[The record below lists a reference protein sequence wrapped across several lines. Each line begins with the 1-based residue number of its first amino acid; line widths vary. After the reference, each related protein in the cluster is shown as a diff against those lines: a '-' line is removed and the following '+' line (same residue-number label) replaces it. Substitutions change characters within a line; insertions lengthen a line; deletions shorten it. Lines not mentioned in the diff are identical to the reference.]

1 MKKKVT
7 ELIVCLLSVIC
18 FLTACHTPQSEKLAD
33 GTYQADVTLTGGSG
47 RATVDSPAAL
57 TVEGGKI
64 YATIVWSSPYYDYMM
79 VEDETYYNEAEA
91 GENSTFTIPL
101 EKLPCE
107 ISVIADTTAMSV
119 PHEIEYTLSF
129 ALKETDFS
137 ELTKTGQWDLSYAT
151 QYRVEQY
158 GEYDLITMADDSRF
172 LLVPE
177 NVPVSEHVPEDVVVL
192 KQPLDHT
199 YLVSSSVMDMIRE
212 IGALSDIRLTGVKES
227 DWYIEKAAAAMED
240 GRMLYAGKYNEPD
253 YELILKEGCN
263 FALENT
269 MIGHNPEVK
278 EKLES
283 LGIPVMVERSSY
295 EEHPLGRLEWI
306 RLYGLLYGKEQEADA
321 FYEERLKK
329 IEPIMEKED
338 TGRTVAFFYI
348 TANGAVNVRKPNDYI
363 AQMIGLAGGT
373 YVLND
378 RLSAEENALS
388 TMNMQMEEFYAGAKD
403 ADYIIYNST
412 IDGELTTMDEFLAKS
427 PLLADFKAVKEGH
440 VWCTGKNL
448 FQETMGLGNMIQ
460 DIHRMLTEETP
471 DEGQMHYI
479 HQLK

>member
-1 MKKKVT
+1 M
-7 ELIVCLLSVIC
+7 
-18 FLTACHTPQSEKLAD
+18 
-33 GTYQADVTLTGGSG
+33 
-47 RATVDSPAAL
+47 
-57 TVEGGKI
+57 
-64 YATIVWSSPYYDYMM
+64 
-79 VEDETYYNEAEA
+79 
-91 GENSTFTIPL
+91 
-101 EKLPCE
+101 
-107 ISVIADTTAMSV
+107 IADTTAMSM

-177 NVPVSEHVPEDVVVL
+177 NVPVPEHVPEDVVVL

-321 FYEERLKK
+321 FYEEQLKK

-388 TMNMQMEEFYAGAKD
+388 TMNMQMEDFYAAAKD
-403 ADYIIYNST
+403 ADILIYNST
-412 IDGELTTMDEFLAKS
+412 IEGELYSVDELLAKS
-427 PLLADFKAVKEGH
+427 TLFSDFKAVKEGN
-440 VWCTGKNL
+440 VYCTGSNF
-448 FQETMGLGNMIQ
+448 FQESTGTCDFIEDLHKVLV
-460 DIHRMLTEETP
+460 DET
-471 DEGQMHYI
+471 DDNYRF
-479 HQLK
+479 LKHVR

>member
-107 ISVIADTTAMSV
+107 ISVIGDTTAMSV

-129 ALKETDFS
+129 TLKETDFS

-151 QYRVEQY
+151 QYQVEQY
-158 GEYDLITMADDSRF
+158 GKYDLITIADSRF

-177 NVPVSEHVPEDVVVL
+177 NVPVPEHVPEDVVVL

-227 DWYIEKAAAAMED
+227 DWYIEEAASAMKS
-240 GRMLYAGKYNEPD
+240 GSMLYAGKYNEPD

-283 LGIPVMVERSSY
+283 FGIPVLVDHSSY
-295 EEHPLGRLEWI
+295 EAHPLGRTEWI
-306 RLYGLLYGKEQEADA
+306 RLYGVLTGKEKEAEAAFAKQEAALQRVTEEGSDA
-321 FYEERLKK
+321 E
-329 IEPIMEKED
+329 
-338 TGRTVAFFYI
+338 
-348 TANGAVNVRKPNDYI
+348 N
-363 AQMIGLAGGT
+363 AGGSVKT
-373 YVLND
+373 EQTAQAEKPSAAFLFAIVLKIRGLLLPTFAQQPSALGCGTSAPPPPGWSD
-378 RLSAEENALS
+378 APRFPDGSARSGCGWSGHLCHHTAPACGHSSAADVPAPSTDTATRGSPQDLWGFPLPAAAVPLSH
-388 TMNMQMEEFYAGAKD
+388 
-403 ADYIIYNST
+403 
-412 IDGELTTMDEFLAKS
+412 
-427 PLLADFKAVKEGH
+427 GH
-440 VWCTGKNL
+440 
-448 FQETMGLGNMIQ
+448 IAS
-460 DIHRMLTEETP
+460 
-471 DEGQMHYI
+471 YS
-479 HQLK
+479 

>member
-7 ELIVCLLSVIC
+7 ELIVCLLAVIC

-107 ISVIADTTAMSV
+107 ISVIGDTTAMSV

-129 ALKETDFS
+129 TLKETDFS

-151 QYRVEQY
+151 QYQVEQY
-158 GEYDLITMADDSRF
+158 GKYDLITIADSRF

-177 NVPVSEHVPEDVVVL
+177 NVPVPEHVPEDVVVL

-212 IGALSDIRLTGVKES
+212 IGALSDVRLTGVKES
-227 DWYIEKAAAAMED
+227 DWYIEEAASAMKS
-240 GRMLYAGKYNEPD
+240 GSMLYAGKYNEPD

-321 FYEERLKK
+321 FYEEQLKK

-388 TMNMQMEEFYAGAKD
+388 TMNMQMEDFYAAAKD
-403 ADYIIYNST
+403 ADILIYNST
-412 IDGELTTMDEFLAKS
+412 IEGELYSVDELLAKS
-427 PLLADFKAVKEGH
+427 TLFSDFKAVKEGN
-440 VWCTGKNL
+440 VYCTGSNF
-448 FQETMGLGNMIQ
+448 FQESTGTCDFIEDLHKVLA
-460 DIHRMLTEETP
+460 DET
-471 DEGQMHYI
+471 DENYRF
-479 HQLK
+479 LKHVR

>member
-1 MKKKVT
+1 MKKRTYRLLCVLASTVLLVT
-7 ELIVCLLSVIC
+7 GALTGCSSSGKSGVSKGDGTQQTEENGAEEKKAPKIDGLKYQKTMQLKYATGFDVYYYKGGYKLLDVHDDRQYLIV
-18 FLTACHTPQSEKLAD
+18 PEGKKKPAD
-33 GTYQADVTLTGGSG
+33 LDK
-47 RATVDSPAAL
+47 D
-57 TVEGGKI
+57 
-64 YATIVWSSPYYDYMM
+64 IV
-79 VEDETYYNEAEA
+79 A
-91 GENSTFTIPL
+91 
-101 EKLPCE
+101 
-107 ISVIADTTAMSV
+107 
-119 PHEIEYTLSF
+119 
-129 ALKETDFS
+129 
-137 ELTKTGQWDLSYAT
+137 
-151 QYRVEQY
+151 
-158 GEYDLITMADDSRF
+158 
-172 LLVPE
+172 
-177 NVPVSEHVPEDVVVL
+177 L

-212 IGALSDIRLTGVKES
+212 IGALSDVRLTGVKES
-227 DWYIEKAAAAMED
+227 DWYIEEAASAMKS
-240 GRMLYAGKYNEPD
+240 GSMLYAGKYNEPD

-321 FYEERLKK
+321 FYEEQLKK

-388 TMNMQMEEFYAGAKD
+388 TMNMQMEDFYAAAKD
-403 ADYIIYNST
+403 ADILIYNST
-412 IDGELTTMDEFLAKS
+412 IEGELYSVDELLAKS
-427 PLLADFKAVKEGH
+427 TLFSDFKAVKEGN
-440 VWCTGKNL
+440 VYCTGSNF
-448 FQETMGLGNMIQ
+448 FQESTGTCDFIEDLHKVLA
-460 DIHRMLTEETP
+460 DET
-471 DEGQMHYI
+471 DENYRF
-479 HQLK
+479 LKHVR

>member
-107 ISVIADTTAMSV
+107 ISVIGDTTAMSV

-129 ALKETDFS
+129 TLKETDFS

-151 QYRVEQY
+151 QYQVEQY
-158 GEYDLITMADDSRF
+158 GKYDLITIADSRF

-177 NVPVSEHVPEDVVVL
+177 NVPVPEHVPEDVVVL

-212 IGALSDIRLTGVKES
+212 IGALSDVRLTGVKES
-227 DWYIEKAAAAMED
+227 DWYIEEAASAMKS
-240 GRMLYAGKYNEPD
+240 GSMLYAGKYNEPD

-278 EKLES
+278 EKLAKAVAEAEIIDVRRS
-283 LGIPVMVERSSY
+283 DEYTLGTWLQTWYKLYAKPHLRFSTAEYYRRGIELHIMPRIGDIP
-295 EEHPLGRLEWI
+295 
-306 RLYGLLYGKEQEADA
+306 
-321 FYEERLKK
+321 LKK
-329 IEPIMEKED
+329 LS
-338 TGRTVAFFYI
+338 GRDLQWLY
-348 TANGAVNVRKPNDYI
+348 
-363 AQMIGLAGGT
+363 
-373 YVLND
+373 
-378 RLSAEENALS
+378 
-388 TMNMQMEEFYAGAKD
+388 
-403 ADYIIYNST
+403 
-412 IDGELTTMDEFLAKS
+412 
-427 PLLADFKAVKEGH
+427 
-440 VWCTGKNL
+440 
-448 FQETMGLGNMIQ
+448 
-460 DIHRMLTEETP
+460 
-471 DEGQMHYI
+471 
-479 HQLK
+479 

>member
-18 FLTACHTPQSEKLAD
+18 FLTACHAPQSEKLAD

-47 RATVDSPAAL
+47 RATVDSPAAI
-57 TVEGGKI
+57 TVKDGKI
-64 YATIVWSSPYYDYMM
+64 YATIVWSSPYYDYMI
-79 VEDETYYNEAEA
+79 VADETYYNEAKV

-129 ALKETDFS
+129 VLKETDFS

-177 NVPVSEHVPEDVVVL
+177 NVPVPEHVPEDVVVL

-240 GRMLYAGKYNEPD
+240 GSMLYAGKYNEPD

-321 FYEERLKK
+321 FYEEQLKK
-329 IEPIMEKED
+329 
-338 TGRTVAFFYI
+338 
-348 TANGAVNVRKPNDYI
+348 
-363 AQMIGLAGGT
+363 
-373 YVLND
+373 
-378 RLSAEENALS
+378 
-388 TMNMQMEEFYAGAKD
+388 
-403 ADYIIYNST
+403 
-412 IDGELTTMDEFLAKS
+412 
-427 PLLADFKAVKEGH
+427 
-440 VWCTGKNL
+440 
-448 FQETMGLGNMIQ
+448 
-460 DIHRMLTEETP
+460 
-471 DEGQMHYI
+471 
-479 HQLK
+479 

>member
-7 ELIVCLLSVIC
+7 ELIVCLLFVIC
-18 FLTACHTPQSEKLAD
+18 FLTACHAPQNEKLAD

-47 RATVDSPAAL
+47 RATVDSPAAI
-57 TVEGGKI
+57 TVKDGKI

-79 VEDETYYNEAEA
+79 VEDETCYNEAEA
-91 GENSTFTIPL
+91 GENSTFTIPI

-151 QYRVEQY
+151 QYCVEQY

-177 NVPVSEHVPEDVVVL
+177 NVPVPEHVPEDVVVL

-227 DWYIEKAAAAMED
+227 DWYIEEAAAAMED
-240 GRMLYAGKYNEPD
+240 GSMLYAGKYNEPD

-321 FYEERLKK
+321 FYEEQLKK

-388 TMNMQMEEFYAGAKD
+388 TMNMQMEDFYAAAKD
-403 ADYIIYNST
+403 ADILIYNST
-412 IDGELTTMDEFLAKS
+412 IEGELYSVDELLAKS
-427 PLLADFKAVKEGH
+427 TLFSDFKAVKEGN
-440 VWCTGKNL
+440 VYCTGSNF
-448 FQETMGLGNMIQ
+448 FQESTGTCDFIEDLHKVLV
-460 DIHRMLTEETP
+460 DET
-471 DEGQMHYI
+471 DDNYRF
-479 HQLK
+479 LKHVR

>member
-1 MKKKVT
+1 MKKRTYRLLCVFASTVLLVT
-7 ELIVCLLSVIC
+7 GALTGCSSSGKSGVSKGDGTQQTEENGAEEKKAPKIDGLKYQKTMQLKYATGFDVYYYKGGYKLLDVHDDRQYLIV
-18 FLTACHTPQSEKLAD
+18 PEGKKKPAD
-33 GTYQADVTLTGGSG
+33 LDK
-47 RATVDSPAAL
+47 D
-57 TVEGGKI
+57 I
-64 YATIVWSSPYYDYMM
+64 
-79 VEDETYYNEAEA
+79 
-91 GENSTFTIPL
+91 
-101 EKLPCE
+101 
-107 ISVIADTTAMSV
+107 
-119 PHEIEYTLSF
+119 
-129 ALKETDFS
+129 
-137 ELTKTGQWDLSYAT
+137 
-151 QYRVEQY
+151 
-158 GEYDLITMADDSRF
+158 
-172 LLVPE
+172 
-177 NVPVSEHVPEDVVVL
+177 VVL

-212 IGALSDIRLTGVKES
+212 IGALSDVRLTGVKES
-227 DWYIEKAAAAMED
+227 DWYIEEAASAMKS
-240 GRMLYAGKYNEPD
+240 GSMLYAGKYNEPD

-321 FYEERLKK
+321 FYEEQLKK

-388 TMNMQMEEFYAGAKD
+388 TMNMQMEDFYAAAKD
-403 ADYIIYNST
+403 ADILIYNST
-412 IDGELTTMDEFLAKS
+412 IEGELYSVDELLAKS
-427 PLLADFKAVKEGH
+427 TLFSDFKAVKEGN
-440 VWCTGKNL
+440 VYCTGSNF
-448 FQETMGLGNMIQ
+448 FQESTGTCDFIEDLHKVLA
-460 DIHRMLTEETP
+460 DET
-471 DEGQMHYI
+471 DENYRF
-479 HQLK
+479 LKHVR

>member
-107 ISVIADTTAMSV
+107 ISVIGDTTAMSV

-129 ALKETDFS
+129 TLKETDFS

-151 QYRVEQY
+151 QYQVEQY
-158 GEYDLITMADDSRF
+158 GKYDLITIADSRF

-177 NVPVSEHVPEDVVVL
+177 NVPVPEHVPEDVVVL

-212 IGALSDIRLTGVKES
+212 IGALSDEI
-227 DWYIEKAAAAMED
+227 
-240 GRMLYAGKYNEPD
+240 GRA
-253 YELILKEGCN
+253 
-263 FALENT
+263 
-269 MIGHNPEVK
+269 
-278 EKLES
+278 
-283 LGIPVMVERSSY
+283 
-295 EEHPLGRLEWI
+295 
-306 RLYGLLYGKEQEADA
+306 
-321 FYEERLKK
+321 
-329 IEPIMEKED
+329 
-338 TGRTVAFFYI
+338 
-348 TANGAVNVRKPNDYI
+348 
-363 AQMIGLAGGT
+363 
-373 YVLND
+373 
-378 RLSAEENALS
+378 
-388 TMNMQMEEFYAGAKD
+388 
-403 ADYIIYNST
+403 
-412 IDGELTTMDEFLAKS
+412 
-427 PLLADFKAVKEGH
+427 H
-440 VWCTGKNL
+440 V
-448 FQETMGLGNMIQ
+448 
-460 DIHRMLTEETP
+460 
-471 DEGQMHYI
+471 
-479 HQLK
+479 

>member
-18 FLTACHTPQSEKLAD
+18 FLTACQAPQSEKLAD

-57 TVEGGKI
+57 TVEDGKI
-64 YATIVWSSPYYDYMM
+64 YATIVWSSPYYDYMI
-79 VEDETYYNEAEA
+79 VADETYYNEAKV

-107 ISVIADTTAMSV
+107 ISVTADTTAMSV

-129 ALKETDFS
+129 TLKETDFA

-151 QYRVEQY
+151 QYCVEQY

-177 NVPVSEHVPEDVVVL
+177 NVPVPEHVPGDMVVL

-227 DWYIEKAAAAMED
+227 DWYIEEAAAAMED
-240 GRMLYAGKYNEPD
+240 GSMLYAGKYNEPD

-321 FYEERLKK
+321 FYEEQLKK

-338 TGRTVAFFYI
+338 TGRRVAFFYI

-388 TMNMQMEEFYAGAKD
+388 TMNMQMEDFYAV
-403 ADYIIYNST
+403 Y
-412 IDGELTTMDEFLAKS
+412 
-427 PLLADFKAVKEGH
+427 
-440 VWCTGKNL
+440 CTGSNF
-448 FQETMGLGNMIQ
+448 FQESTGTCDFIEDLHKVLV
-460 DIHRMLTEETP
+460 DET
-471 DEGQMHYI
+471 DDNYRF
-479 HQLK
+479 LKHVR

>member
-7 ELIVCLLSVIC
+7 ELIVCLLFVIC
-18 FLTACHTPQSEKLAD
+18 FLTACHAPQSEKLAD

-57 TVEGGKI
+57 TVEDGEI
-64 YATIVWSSPYYDYMM
+64 YATIVWSSPYYDYMI
-79 VEDETYYNEAEA
+79 VADETYYNEAKVE
-91 GENSTFTIPL
+91 ENSTFTIPL

-129 ALKETDFS
+129 TLKETDFA

-177 NVPVSEHVPEDVVVL
+177 NLPVPEHVPEDMVVL

-227 DWYIEKAAAAMED
+227 DWYIEEAAAAMED
-240 GRMLYAGKYNEPD
+240 GSMLYAGKYNEPD

-321 FYEERLKK
+321 FYDEQLQK

-388 TMNMQMEEFYAGAKD
+388 TMNMQMEDFYAAAKD
-403 ADYIIYNST
+403 ADILIYNST
-412 IDGELTTMDEFLAKS
+412 IEGELCSVDELLAKS
-427 PLLADFKAVKEGH
+427 ALFSDFKAVKEGN
-440 VWCTGKNL
+440 VYCTGSNF
-448 FQETMGLGNMIQ
+448 FQESTGTCDFIEDL
-460 DIHRMLTEETP
+460 HKVLAEET
-471 DEGQMHYI
+471 DDNYRF
-479 HQLK
+479 LKYVR